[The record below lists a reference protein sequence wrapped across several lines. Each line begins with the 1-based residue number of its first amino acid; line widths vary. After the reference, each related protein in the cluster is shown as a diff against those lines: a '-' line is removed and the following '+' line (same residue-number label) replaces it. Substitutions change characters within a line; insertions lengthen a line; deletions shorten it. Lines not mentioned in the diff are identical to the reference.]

1 MTARDEHGF
10 AKDDEEHDRELA
22 EAMVDDSRAKWLE
35 ERRKSIGSSD
45 SPAILRQ
52 SPWASPT
59 SVWAD
64 KTGSPV
70 ALPPETE
77 ERLRWGR
84 LLEPVILAEYSRR
97 RGIDVVHM
105 PQNAVIS
112 HPDFPGLPMHATPDG
127 EDEERRVVEVKNWS
141 AFATSMKDLDAT
153 GVPVLVQIQ
162 LQHQMAC
169 MEREHGTAVIL
180 LGGSELWWRDVDRN
194 ERFVKLLER
203 ACCDFWEQYVVT
215 GNQPAPDGH
224 KATVRALE
232 RLHPDDSGETVTLPA
247 DARDWDDKLTLIRS
261 ELKRL
266 KAEKAELENNIK
278 SALGAATFGE
288 LPGVEGRYK
297 WATQERKAHAVKA
310 SKFRML
316 RRVK

>member
-1 MTARDEHGF
+1 MTDLAKATEDMIAASDGRMLDE
-10 AKDDEEHDRELA
+10 
-22 EAMVDDSRAKWLE
+22 MVDDSRAKWLE

-45 SPAILRQ
+45 SPAILGE
-52 SPWASPT
+52 SPWSSPT

-84 LLEPVILAEYSRR
+84 LLEPVILAEYARR
-97 RGIDVVHM
+97 RGIGVRHRSQTDVVR
-105 PQNAVIS
+105 
-112 HPDFPGLPMHATPDG
+112 HPDFPNVPMHDTADG
-127 EDEERRVVEVKNWS
+127 EDEEGRVIEVKNWS
-141 AFATSMKDLDAT
+141 AFATTTKELDAK
-153 GVPVLVQIQ
+153 GAPLLVEIQ
-162 LQHQMAC
+162 NQHQIAC
-169 MEREHGTAVIL
+169 EEKDHGTIVIL
-180 LGGSELWWRDVDRN
+180 LGGSELWWCDTDRN
-194 ERFVKLLER
+194 DRFIQILETECQR
-203 ACCDFWEQYVVT
+203 FWEQYVVT
-215 GNQPAPDGH
+215 GNQPVPDGH

-232 RLHPDDSGETVTLPA
+232 RLHPDDSGETVTLPV
-247 DARDWDDKLTLIRS
+247 DARDWDDKLTIVKS

-297 WATQERKAHAVKA
+297 WATQERKGHVVAA
-310 SKFRML
+310 SKFRVL